1 MARTRAGKLFS
12 RLTPSTERTLADV
25 LRTERAGGVLL
36 LVGTVVAILW
46 ANSPWSSAYE
56 TMQNTVVGPHALHL
70 DLSLATWA
78 KDGLLAVFFFVV
90 GLELKR
96 EIVAGELRKP
106 ATAIVPIVAAVGG
119 MLVPASI
126 FLAIN
131 LTQKGGEP
139 SGWAVPVATD
149 IAFAVAVLSIVG
161 KWLPN
166 ALRAFLLTLAVV
178 DDLLAIII
186 IAIFFSDGLSFGW
199 LTASIACIALF
210 WFLVKKN
217 ITNAWILTPLALMAW
232 GFMHASGVHA
242 TIAAVAL
249 GLAVPAIR
257 RRGQG
262 QSLAEHWD
270 HWWRPLSA
278 AVAVPI
284 FALFA
289 AGVTIDGEALRAA
302 ATDPVAQGIVVGL
315 VIGKPVGIL
324 LFTFLVATFTRA
336 SLDHGLS
343 WWDVL
348 GMACLAGIGFT
359 VSLLIGDLAFAG
371 ERASE
376 VKMSVLGASVL
387 AAFVGSMVLM
397 SRDRFYRTVYARR
410 SAPNPE
416 VRLLPAAPLDATRAD
431 ATRADATRADATRAD
446 ATRADATVAGEGGG
460 SKSV

>member
-1 MARTRAGKLFS
+1 MVRTRAGRLFS
-12 RLTPSTERTLADV
+12 RLTPSTERTLSDV
-25 LRTERAGGVLL
+25 LRTERAGGILL
-36 LVGTVVAILW
+36 LVGAVVAIVW
-46 ANSPWSSAYE
+46 ANSPWSHAYE
-56 TMQNTVVGPHALHL
+56 TMQGTVVGPQVLHL
-70 DLSLATWA
+70 NLSLATWA

-106 ATAIVPIVAAVGG
+106 ATAIVPIVAAIGG
-119 MLVPASI
+119 MLVPAAI
-126 FLAIN
+126 FLGLN
-131 LTQKGGEP
+131 LTQGDGEP

-178 DDLLAIII
+178 DDLLAIVI
-186 IAIFFSDGLSFGW
+186 IAIFFSDGLTFGW
-199 LTASIACIALF
+199 LAVSIACIALF
-210 WFLVKKN
+210 WFLIKRN
-217 ITNAWILTPLALMAW
+217 ITNAWVLTPIALVAW
-232 GFMHASGVHA
+232 GAMHSSGVHA

-249 GLAVPAIR
+249 GLAVPAIGR
-257 RRGQG
+257 TGQRH
-262 QSLAEHWD
+262 SLAETWE

-278 AVAVPI
+278 GVAVPV

-289 AGVTIDGEALRAA
+289 AGVTIDAEALRAA
-302 ATDPVAQGIVVGL
+302 ASDPVAQGIVAGL

-336 SLDHGLS
+336 SLDGGLS

-371 ERASE
+371 NRASE

-387 AAFVGSMVLM
+387 AATVGSLVLAW
-397 SRDRFYRTVYARR
+397 RGRVYRVADARR
-410 SAPNPE
+410 ATPD
-416 VRLLPAAPLDATRAD
+416 AAPT
-431 ATRADATRADATRAD
+431 TT
-446 ATRADATVAGEGGG
+446 
-460 SKSV
+460 

>member
-1 MARTRAGKLFS
+1 MARTRAGKRAVRLFS
-12 RLTPSTERTLADV
+12 RLTPSSEQTLSDV
-25 LRTERAGGVLL
+25 LRTERAGGILL
-36 LVGTVVAILW
+36 LAGTVVALVW
-46 ANSPWSSAYE
+46 ANSAWSGAYE
-56 TMQNTVVGPHALHL
+56 TMQNTVVGPQALHL
-70 DLSLATWA
+70 DLSLSTWA
-78 KDGLLAVFFFVV
+78 KDGLLAVFFFVI

-106 ATAIVPIVAAVGG
+106 ATAIVPIVAAIGG
-119 MLVPASI
+119 MLVPAAI
-126 FLAIN
+126 YLVIN
-131 LTQKGGEP
+131 LTQKGGDT

-178 DDLLAIII
+178 DDLLAIVI
-186 IAIFFSDGLSFGW
+186 IAIFFTDGLSFGW
-199 LTASIACIALF
+199 LGASIACIVLF
-210 WFLVKKN
+210 WFLIKKQV
-217 ITNAWILTPLALMAW
+217 TNAWILTPLALLAW

-249 GLAVPAIR
+249 GLVVPAIR
-257 RRGQG
+257 RRGQKR
-262 QSLAEHWD
+262 SLAERWG

-289 AGVTIDGEALRAA
+289 AGVAIDGEALRVA
-302 ATDPVAQGIVVGL
+302 ATDPVAQGIVAGL

-336 SLDHGLS
+336 SLDRGLS

-348 GMACLAGIGFT
+348 GMSCLAGIGFT
-359 VSLLIGDLAFAG
+359 VSLLIGDLSFSG
-371 ERASE
+371 DRAAE

-387 AAFVGSMVLM
+387 AVIFGAALLM
-397 SRDRFYRTVYARR
+397 WRDRFYRGVYARR
-410 SAPNPE
+410 SASPADS
-416 VRLLPAAPLDATRAD
+416 RSLPVTPVDGAAENQPA
-431 ATRADATRADATRAD
+431 
-446 ATRADATVAGEGGG
+446 
-460 SKSV
+460 

>member
-1 MARTRAGKLFS
+1 MARTRAGRLFS
-12 RLTPSTERTLADV
+12 RLTPSTEQTLSDV
-25 LRTERAGGVLL
+25 LRTERAGGILL
-36 LVGTVVAILW
+36 LIGTIVALVW
-46 ANSPWSSAYE
+46 ANSPWSGAYE
-56 TMQNTVVGPHALHL
+56 TMQNTVVGPHVLHL
-70 DLSLATWA
+70 DLTLATWA

-106 ATAIVPIVAAVGG
+106 ATAIVPIVAAIGG
-119 MLVPASI
+119 MLVPAAI
-126 FLAIN
+126 FLVIN
-131 LTQKGGEP
+131 LTQSGGDTA
-139 SGWAVPVATD
+139 GWAVPVATD

-199 LTASIACIALF
+199 LATSVVCIALF
-210 WFLVKKN
+210 WFLIKRN
-217 ITNAWILTPLALMAW
+217 ITHAWILTPLALMAW

-257 RRGQG
+257 RRGQRH
-262 QSLAEHWD
+262 SLAEHWE

-278 AVAVPI
+278 GVAVPI

-289 AGVTIDGEALRAA
+289 AGVVIDAEALRVA
-302 ATDPVAQGIVVGL
+302 ATDPVAQGIVAGL
-315 VIGKPVGIL
+315 VVGKPIGIL

-336 SLDHGLS
+336 SLDRGLS

-371 ERASE
+371 DRASE
-376 VKMSVLGASVL
+376 VKMSVLGASLL
-387 AAFVGSMVLM
+387 AATIGSALLM
-397 SRDRFYRTVYARR
+397 WRDRFYRRVYTRR
-410 SAPNPE
+410 STPNPE
-416 VRLLPAAPLDATRAD
+416 RRLLPAPPVDEATENQPA
-431 ATRADATRADATRAD
+431 
-446 ATRADATVAGEGGG
+446 
-460 SKSV
+460 

>member
-1 MARTRAGKLFS
+1 MAHTRAGKRAVRLFS
-12 RLTPSTERTLADV
+12 RLTPSSEQTLSDV
-25 LRTERAGGVLL
+25 LRTERAGGILL
-36 LVGTVVAILW
+36 LLGTVVAIVW

-119 MLVPASI
+119 MLVPAAI
-126 FLAIN
+126 FLVIN
-131 LTQKGGEP
+131 TTQSGGD
-139 SGWAVPVATD
+139 SAGWAIPIATD

-186 IAIFFSDGLSFGW
+186 IAIFFTDGLSFAW
-199 LTASIACIALF
+199 LGASVVCIALF
-210 WFLVKKN
+210 WFLIKKRV
-217 ITNAWILTPLALMAW
+217 TNAWVLTPLALLAW

-249 GLAVPAIR
+249 GLSVPAIR
-257 RRGQG
+257 RRGQKH
-262 QSLAEHWD
+262 SLAEHWE

-289 AGVTIDGEALRAA
+289 AGVLIDGEAFREAVA
-302 ATDPVAQGIVVGL
+302 DPVAQGIVAGL

-336 SLDHGLS
+336 TLDRGLS

-371 ERASE
+371 DRGST

-387 AAFVGSMVLM
+387 AAIMGSAVLLW
-397 SRDRFYRTVYARR
+397 RDRFYRRVYDRR
-410 SAPNPE
+410 STPASEHRPAPIA
-416 VRLLPAAPLDATRAD
+416 PADVDQQA
-431 ATRADATRADATRAD
+431 
-446 ATRADATVAGEGGG
+446 
-460 SKSV
+460 

>member
-1 MARTRAGKLFS
+1 MARTRAGKRAVRLFS
-12 RLTPSTERTLADV
+12 RLTPSSEQTLSDV
-25 LRTERAGGVLL
+25 LRTERAGGILL
-36 LVGTVVAILW
+36 LVGTVVALVW
-46 ANSPWSSAYE
+46 ANSAWSGAYE
-56 TMQNTVVGPHALHL
+56 TMQNTVVGPQALHL
-70 DLSLATWA
+70 DLSLSTWA
-78 KDGLLAVFFFVV
+78 KDGLLAVFFFVI

-106 ATAIVPIVAAVGG
+106 ATAIVPIVAAIGG
-119 MLVPASI
+119 MLVPAGI
-126 FLAIN
+126 YLVIN
-131 LTQKGGEP
+131 LTQSGGNT

-166 ALRAFLLTLAVV
+166 AIRAFLLTLAVV

-186 IAIFFSDGLSFGW
+186 IAIFFTDGLSFGW
-199 LTASIACIALF
+199 LGASIACIVLF
-210 WFLVKKN
+210 WFLIKKN
-217 ITNAWILTPLALMAW
+217 VTTAWILTPLALLAW

-257 RRGQG
+257 RRGQKH
-262 QSLAEHWD
+262 SLAEHWE

-289 AGVTIDGEALRAA
+289 AGVAIDGEALRVA
-302 ATDPVAQGIVVGL
+302 ATDPVAQGIVAGL

-336 SLDHGLS
+336 SLDRGLS

-348 GMACLAGIGFT
+348 GMSCLAGIGFT
-359 VSLLIGDLAFAG
+359 VSLLIGDLAFSG
-371 ERASE
+371 DRAAE

-387 AAFVGSMVLM
+387 AAILGAALLM
-397 SRDRFYRTVYARR
+397 WRDRFYRGVYARR
-410 SAPNPE
+410 STSPANSRP
-416 VRLLPAAPLDATRAD
+416 RPAA
-431 ATRADATRADATRAD
+431 
-446 ATRADATVAGEGGG
+446 TVDGANVDG
-460 SKSV
+460 SAENQPA

>member
-1 MARTRAGKLFS
+1 MARTRAGRLFS
-12 RLTPSTERTLADV
+12 RLTPSTERTLSDV

-36 LVGTVVAILW
+36 LLGTIVALLW
-46 ANSPWSSAYE
+46 ANSPWSSAYD

-78 KDGLLAVFFFVV
+78 KDGLLAVFFYVV

-96 EIVAGELRKP
+96 EVVAGELRKP

-119 MLVPASI
+119 MLVPATI
-126 FLAIN
+126 FFVIN
-131 LTQKGGEP
+131 ATQNGGDT

-149 IAFAVAVLSIVG
+149 IAFAVVVLSIVG

-186 IAIFFSDGLSFGW
+186 IAIFFSNGLSFGW
-199 LTASIACIALF
+199 LGASVACIALF
-210 WFLVKKN
+210 WFLIKKG
-217 ITNAWILTPLALMAW
+217 ITTAWVLAPLAALSW

-249 GLAVPAIR
+249 GLAVPAVR
-257 RRGQG
+257 RRGQRK
-262 QSLAEHWD
+262 SLAERWE

-278 AVAVPI
+278 AVAVPV

-289 AGVTIDGEALRAA
+289 AGVTIDAEALRSA
-302 ATDPVAQGIVVGL
+302 ATDPVAQGIVAGL

-324 LFTFLVATFTRA
+324 LFTFLVARFTRA
-336 SLDHGLS
+336 NLDRGLS

-371 ERASE
+371 ERASA

-387 AAFVGSMVLM
+387 AATIGSVILM
-397 SRDRFYRTVYARR
+397 WRDRFYRGVYASR
-410 SAPNPE
+410 SVPAVE
-416 VRLLPAAPLDATRAD
+416 QALLPAAPRG
-431 ATRADATRADATRAD
+431 
-446 ATRADATVAGEGGG
+446 GEG
-460 SKSV
+460 

>member
-1 MARTRAGKLFS
+1 MARTPAGKRAVRLFS
-12 RLTPSTERTLADV
+12 RLTPSTEQTLLDV
-25 LRTERAGGVLL
+25 LRTERAGGILL
-36 LVGTVVAILW
+36 LVGTVVALLW
-46 ANSPWSSAYE
+46 ANSQWSGAYQ
-56 TMQNTVVGPHALHL
+56 TMQNTVVGPPALHL
-70 DLSLATWA
+70 DLTLATWA

-106 ATAIVPIVAAVGG
+106 ATAIVPIVAAIGG
-119 MLVPASI
+119 MLVPAAI
-126 FLAIN
+126 YLVIN
-131 LTQKGGEP
+131 LTQTGGDP

-186 IAIFFSDGLSFGW
+186 IAIFFTDGLSFGW
-199 LTASIACIALF
+199 LGASIGCIVLF
-210 WFLVKKN
+210 WFLIKKN

-249 GLAVPAIR
+249 GLSVPAIR
-257 RRGQG
+257 RRGQK
-262 QSLAEHWD
+262 QSLAEHWE

-289 AGVTIDGEALRAA
+289 AGVAIDVEALRFAT
-302 ATDPVAQGIVVGL
+302 TDPVAQGIVAGL
-315 VIGKPVGIL
+315 VIGKPLGIL

-336 SLDHGLS
+336 SLDRGLS

-348 GMACLAGIGFT
+348 GMALLAGIGFT

-371 ERASE
+371 DRAQE
-376 VKMSVLGASVL
+376 VKISVLGASVL
-387 AAFVGSMVLM
+387 AAIFGSVLLM
-397 SRDRFYRTVYARR
+397 SRDRFYRNVYARR
-410 SAPNPE
+410 STPNPE
-416 VRLLPAAPLDATRAD
+416 PRLLPAASAD
-431 ATRADATRADATRAD
+431 GTPENQTA
-446 ATRADATVAGEGGG
+446 
-460 SKSV
+460 

>member
-1 MARTRAGKLFS
+1 MARTRAGRLFS
-12 RLTPSTERTLADV
+12 RLTPSTERTLSDV

-36 LVGTVVAILW
+36 LLGTIVALLW

-78 KDGLLAVFFFVV
+78 KDGLLAVFFYVV

-96 EIVAGELRKP
+96 EVVAGELRKP

-119 MLVPASI
+119 MLVPATI
-126 FLAIN
+126 FFVIN
-131 LTQKGGEP
+131 ATQNGGDT

-149 IAFAVAVLSIVG
+149 IAFAVVVLSIVG

-186 IAIFFSDGLSFGW
+186 IAIFFSNGLSFGW
-199 LTASIACIALF
+199 LGASVACIALF
-210 WFLVKKN
+210 WFLIKKG
-217 ITNAWILTPLALMAW
+217 ITTAWVLAPLAALSW

-249 GLAVPAIR
+249 GLAVPAVR
-257 RRGQG
+257 RRGQRK
-262 QSLAEHWD
+262 SLAERWE

-278 AVAVPI
+278 AVAVPV

-289 AGVTIDGEALRAA
+289 AGVTIDAEALRSA
-302 ATDPVAQGIVVGL
+302 ATDPVAQGIVAGL

-324 LFTFLVATFTRA
+324 LFTFLVARFTRA
-336 SLDHGLS
+336 NLDRGLS

-371 ERASE
+371 ERASA

-387 AAFVGSMVLM
+387 AATIGSVILM
-397 SRDRFYRTVYARR
+397 WRDRFYRGVYASR
-410 SAPNPE
+410 SVPAVE
-416 VRLLPAAPLDATRAD
+416 QALLPAAPRG
-431 ATRADATRADATRAD
+431 
-446 ATRADATVAGEGGG
+446 GEG
-460 SKSV
+460 

>member
-1 MARTRAGKLFS
+1 MARARAGRLFS
-12 RLTPSTERTLADV
+12 RLTPSTERTLSDV
-25 LRTERAGGVLL
+25 LRTERAGGILL
-36 LVGTVVAILW
+36 LLGTIVALLW
-46 ANSPWSSAYE
+46 ANGPWSSAYE

-70 DLSLATWA
+70 DLTLANWA
-78 KDGLLAVFFFVV
+78 KDGLLAVFFYVV

-96 EIVAGELRKP
+96 EIVVGELRKP

-119 MLVPASI
+119 MLVPATI
-126 FLAIN
+126 FFVIN
-131 LTQKGGEP
+131 ATQSGGDTA
-139 SGWAVPVATD
+139 GWAVPVATD

-186 IAIFFSDGLSFGW
+186 IALFFSNGLSFGW
-199 LTASIACIALF
+199 LGASLACIALF
-210 WFLVKKN
+210 WFLIKKG
-217 ITNAWILTPLALMAW
+217 ITRAWILAPLAILSW

-257 RRGQG
+257 RPGQRR
-262 QSLAEHWD
+262 SLAEHWE

-278 AVAVPI
+278 GVAVPI

-289 AGVTIDGEALRAA
+289 AGVTIDAEALRSA
-302 ATDPVAQGIVVGL
+302 ATDPVAQGIVAGL

-324 LFTFLVATFTRA
+324 LFTYLVATFTRA
-336 SLDHGLS
+336 SHDRGLS

-371 ERASE
+371 DRASA

-387 AAFVGSMVLM
+387 AATIGSTLLM
-397 SRDRFYRTVYARR
+397 WRDRFYRGVYANR
-410 SAPNPE
+410 STPS
-416 VRLLPAAPLDATRAD
+416 VGQRLLPAAQAATRPE
-431 ATRADATRADATRAD
+431 TT
-446 ATRADATVAGEGGG
+446 
-460 SKSV
+460 